1 MYCRE
6 MHTSICSIDLNFD
19 SAYRPKN
26 QIIKKHLVLDKVLF
40 FCFFLQKIK
49 LLDSFFKRFASV
61 QRLH

>member
-40 FCFFLQKIK
+40 FCFFSTENKVIGFL
-49 LLDSFFKRFASV
+49 F
-61 QRLH
+61 